1 MFSKH
6 IPFFTV
12 FYEYSPSVLIYYKE
26 AKGQKLKE
34 KKKQKKKTNK
44 QIKSICSLVKM
55 LGK

>member
-34 KKKQKKKTNK
+34 KKKKKKNK
-44 QIKSICSLVKM
+44 QTKSIYSIVKM

>member
-34 KKKQKKKTNK
+34 KKKKNKQTNK
-44 QIKSICSLVKM
+44 INLFFSQNV
-55 LGK
+55 G

>member
-34 KKKQKKKTNK
+34 KTKKNK
-44 QIKSICSLVKM
+44 QTKSICSLVKM

>member
-34 KKKQKKKTNK
+34 KKKKNK
-44 QIKSICSLVKM
+44 QTKSICSLVKM